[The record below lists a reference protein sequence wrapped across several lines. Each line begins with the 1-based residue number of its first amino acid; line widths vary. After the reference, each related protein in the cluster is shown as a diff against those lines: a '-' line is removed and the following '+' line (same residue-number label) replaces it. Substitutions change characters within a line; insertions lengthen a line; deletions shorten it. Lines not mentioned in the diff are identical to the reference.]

1 MTYFTRGF
9 VNAFII
15 SVIVLIGSA
24 LVWSNYA
31 ALTATPAQASQANQ
45 QIKSERR
52 TATWWGIFSNN
63 LRASWYTFIPVF
75 GFVFFIPWYNTATI
89 IGFECAYS
97 HVNASFVVL
106 LTFGLVPLEILAYIF
121 AFAESLY
128 LTYLALNKSGAMERI
143 KKQSWITIIL
153 YVLLLLASAILEW
166 FLISIG
172 L

>member
-1 MTYFTRGF
+1 MTYFTQGF
-9 VNAFII
+9 KHAIII
-15 SVIVLIGSA
+15 SLVVLIGSA
-24 LVWSNYA
+24 LVWANYA
-31 ALTATPAQASQANQ
+31 ALTATPAQASQAYK
-45 QIKSERR
+45 QIKSQRQ
-52 TATWWGIFSNN
+52 TATWLGIFSNN
-63 LRASWYTFIPVF
+63 LRASWYTFVPVF
-75 GFVFFIPWYNTATI
+75 GFIFFIPWYNTATI

-97 HVNASFVVL
+97 HVNASFAVL
-106 LTFGLVPLEILAYIF
+106 FIFGLVPLEISAYIF